1 MSSLTITVNGMEVRG
16 NSHEPLLTQL
26 ERIGL
31 RPEYQCRSGLCG
43 ACRCKLSTGAVSQTD
58 SMAFIAPNEIL
69 TCCSTPKSDIVI
81 HFDYELVQDA
91 KRLEQGPSG
100 NRSGHRSG
108 NQASNEKT
116 A

>member
-1 MSSLTITVNGMEVRG
+1 MSSLTITVNGVEVRG
-16 NSHEPLLTQL
+16 NSHEPLLDQL

-43 ACRCKLSTGAVSQTD
+43 ACRCKLSTGAVSQAD

-69 TCCSTPKSDIVI
+69 TCCSTPKSDVVI
-81 HFDYELVQDA
+81 NFDYEVLQDA
-91 KRLEQGPSG
+91 KSPEQDHSG
-100 NRSGHRSG
+100 ND
-108 NQASNEKT
+108 EKT